1 MKLRRLE
8 NETQALC
15 WSEERVE
22 KDRAIRQKH
31 EQRLKA
37 DVKKLQKS
45 VSSGRVKRTHRVAT
59 IVLPADGG
67 QTRLIRKSMTPDPQQ
82 CALYDRLGVP
92 HEVIRPRKTWIL
104 GRRWTSQTPSPE

>member
-22 KDRAIRQKH
+22 KDRAIRLKQDK
-31 EQRLKA
+31 RLKA
-37 DVKKLQKS
+37 DVAKLQKS
-45 VSSGRVKRTHRVAT
+45 VGSGRLKKTHQVAT

-82 CALYDRLGVP
+82 CALYNRLGVP

-104 GRRWTSQTPSPE
+104 RRRRTSQTPSPE